1 MIVDQGHDVNQCPCI
16 EKSKWNGNTDP
27 KDTSKVTQEQNNP
40 KVCVMGYSIRSG
52 STSTASQKA
61 LQAGLIWSLLSLSS
75 LSRGVVLRLGRSA
88 NNQSIS
94 CLRIAQTPRKITDR
108 SLGDSLDIS
117 RRILLCMYKVM
128 GVYVYMYFILLSCV
142 YIISGGTW
150 KPFGR
155 TFSLFSL
162 VSSLSCSAPSET
174 GALSIP
180 DQLLPAYLLQF
191 WRFPFAVNVSQSC
204 IRDTPAS

>member
-1 MIVDQGHDVNQCPCI
+1 MKILKKCRPSNARLYQRLWRGYIALYKLIPPAVVPFSAGNLRGVKLDCQLWVYLVLAQGLIHHFCYFFVDIQIALVHLMIVDQGHHVNQCPRI

-108 SLGDSLDIS
+108 SLWG
-117 RRILLCMYKVM
+117 
-128 GVYVYMYFILLSCV
+128 
-142 YIISGGTW
+142 
-150 KPFGR
+150 
-155 TFSLFSL
+155 
-162 VSSLSCSAPSET
+162 
-174 GALSIP
+174 
-180 DQLLPAYLLQF
+180 
-191 WRFPFAVNVSQSC
+191 
-204 IRDTPAS
+204 